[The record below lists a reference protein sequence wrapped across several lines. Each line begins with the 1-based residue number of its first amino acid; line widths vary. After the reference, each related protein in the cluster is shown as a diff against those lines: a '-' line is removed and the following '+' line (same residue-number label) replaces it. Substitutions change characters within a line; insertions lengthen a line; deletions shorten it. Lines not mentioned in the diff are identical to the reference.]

1 MSSPL
6 PRLVALASAFLILGV
21 GAYWFTR
28 HSVDLAP
35 GQSGLTLGMI
45 WLKREYQLDD
55 ATFAKVTDA
64 HRRYFRACEQRCHEL
79 DDLNRHFL
87 SELQTDAQPK
97 SDIDAVH
104 LLQEKLCHDC
114 RLAMITHVHEVAALM
129 PADSGRRFIAD
140 VQSVLDPGNPRKH
153 RRTR

>member
-1 MSSPL
+1 MSSAV
-6 PRLVALASAFLILGV
+6 PRLIALVTAFLLLGL
-21 GAYWFTR
+21 GAFWVTR
-28 HSVDLAP
+28 QSVDLAP
-35 GQSGLTLGMI
+35 GQSGLDLGMI

-55 ATFAKVTDA
+55 ATFAKVKEA
-64 HRRYFRACEQRCHEL
+64 HRRYFRECEVRCHEL

-87 SELQTDAQPK
+87 SELQADASPK
-97 SDIDAVH
+97 SDLDAVQV
-104 LLQEKLCHDC
+104 LQESLCHDC

-140 VQSVLDPGNPRKH
+140 VQSVLDPAHSRKY

>member
-1 MSSPL
+1 VSSAV
-6 PRLVALASAFLILGV
+6 PRLIALASACLLLALG
-21 GAYWFTR
+21 AFWFTR
-28 HSVDLAP
+28 QSVDLAP
-35 GQSGLTLGMI
+35 GQYGLTLGMT

-55 ATFAKVTDA
+55 ATFAQVTDA
-64 HRRYFRACEQRCHEL
+64 HRRYFRACAERCHEL

-87 SELQTDAQPK
+87 SELQSDATPK

-114 RLAMITHVHEVAALM
+114 RLAMIAHVHEVAALM

-140 VQSVLDPGNPRKH
+140 VQSVLDPSNPRKH